1 MNSLAYAAS
10 LAADARGPANHGALA
25 EPTRRAVAQARPA
38 ASVPPSSWS
47 MLTAHDAS
55 SRLAGQKGQ
64 VALPLE
70 STPSRIRLVLTTAA
84 ALTIATA
91 AAWSLHLGPATIS
104 SGLGAYLRNALSG
117 LEDAPSP
124 PRNQPAARVPPPAV
138 ASVPPAPPTADP
150 DDLPATSPPAAAR
163 YPSAPP
169 DAWIP
174 EGHGME
180 APQPSAPPAPS
191 ARIAAIAETL
201 IRIGRPGDA
210 VALLRATAS
219 ATARPAPI
227 PPAAEPLAPAPS
239 R

>member
-1 MNSLAYAAS
+1 MNSLAYAAPPT
-10 LAADARGPANHGALA
+10 ADARGPANHGALA
-25 EPTRRAVAQARPA
+25 EPARRDAAQVHPV

-47 MLTAHDAS
+47 MLTTHDAS
-55 SRLAGQKGQ
+55 SRLAGQEGQ

-70 STPSRIRLVLTTAA
+70 STPSRVRLVLTTAA
-84 ALTIATA
+84 ALTVATA
-91 AAWSLHLGPATIS
+91 AAWSLHLGPAAIS

-124 PRNQPAARVPPPAV
+124 PRNQLAARVLPPAV
-138 ASVPPAPPTADP
+138 ALVPPAPPTADR
-150 DDLPATSPPAAAR
+150 DDVTAILPPTAAR
-163 YPSAPP
+163 DPFAPP

-174 EGHGME
+174 EGHKLNV
-180 APQPSAPPAPS
+180 PPPPPAPS
-191 ARIAAIAETL
+191 ARIAAIAATL

-227 PPAAEPLAPAPS
+227 PLAAEPLAPAPP